1 MTADSNLE
9 PKRNLLKRYPLIS
22 FFVLSYLFF
31 MITIMIIGAVVTL
44 TSVSDIIMGLL
55 IAIASWTP
63 NLAAVVITGV
73 TGSKTEIR
81 NLFASWWKWQV
92 NPGWYLFGFAPILLA
107 FVSAWAYSAFRDADL
122 PRITNELTTSAF
134 VLMAFFHTIQ
144 GATGEEIGWRGFAL
158 PSLQKRFN
166 SLVSAVILGL
176 IISGWHGLLHLVS
189 PPGVPEWQFWLLLVS
204 YSIIV
209 TWAYNKSRGSVL
221 IATIFHFSFNFSLEL
236 VSTRLGL
243 IPLGSLFLIRT
254 AVYSALALILILFT
268 GVHLSKER
276 TL

>member
-107 FVSAWAYSAFRDADL
+107 FVSAWAYSAFGGADL

-134 VLMAFFHTIQ
+134 VLMAFSTPFKELLEKKLAGGGLHCPACRNVSTH
-144 GATGEEIGWRGFAL
+144 WYPRL
-158 PSLQKRFN
+158 
-166 SLVSAVILGL
+166 SLV
-176 IISGWHGLLHLVS
+176 
-189 PPGVPEWQFWLLLVS
+189 
-204 YSIIV
+204 
-209 TWAYNKSRGSVL
+209 
-221 IATIFHFSFNFSLEL
+221 
-236 VSTRLGL
+236 
-243 IPLGSLFLIRT
+243 
-254 AVYSALALILILFT
+254 
-268 GVHLSKER
+268 
-276 TL
+276 